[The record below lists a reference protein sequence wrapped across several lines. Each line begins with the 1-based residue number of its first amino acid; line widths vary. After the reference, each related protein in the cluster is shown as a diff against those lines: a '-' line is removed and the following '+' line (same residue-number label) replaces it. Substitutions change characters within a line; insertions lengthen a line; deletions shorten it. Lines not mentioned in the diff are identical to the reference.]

1 MKTLYIAIPTMGWLN
16 TELAEWIDGFKSETD
31 IEKVVFTK
39 NISPVSFARNKIVD
53 DFLKTNYDVLMMVDA
68 DTVPPMDIR
77 PLGELIEAGA
87 DVATGITPIVLNS
100 RQTKANVY
108 RDTIDV
114 EKQIQI
120 QDLPSI
126 PFEVA
131 GCGASC
137 IMITREIL
145 EKLPKPYFKTI
156 EYDEGKICSEDL
168 YFCEQVR
175 KVGGTI
181 VAHPAVVCGHIKEMT
196 FY

>member
-16 TELAEWIDGFKSETD
+16 TQLAGWLKETKQHE
-31 IEKVVFTK
+31 IHYTNNV
-39 NISPVSFARNKIVD
+39 SPVSFARNKIVES
-53 DFLKTNYDVLMMVDA
+53 FLKTDCEVLMMVDA
-68 DTVPPMDIR
+68 DTVPSEYAEITLM
-77 PLGELIEAGA
+77 ELIEAGA

-108 RDTIDV
+108 RDTVDV

-156 EYDEGKICSEDL
+156 EFDNGNICSEDL